1 MTTAR
6 NQSCRISISMSR
18 QPDPHSFIAHPL
30 QRMELMLCMLACA
43 CLFAGG
49 LARLPAVGQLP
60 LMPLWMHT
68 LGEVFAVIVAFLL
81 FGIVWNAYSYERS
94 GNVVILGIS
103 ALAIGLLDLGHAL
116 SYRGMPEFITP
127 SSTEKSI
134 NFWLCARALEALV
147 LLVTALRK
155 PAPLAGRYIRHL
167 LLAANLAIVVLVY
180 WLALFRPHWW
190 PHTFVEGTG
199 LTRFKVWA
207 EYAIVAVLLAGAVLL
222 YRRSRQAPTPENV
235 DLFGFAVIGIFS
247 ELAFTA
253 YTTVHDLFSL
263 LGHALK
269 IAGFLLLYRAA
280 FVASVQ
286 QPFQRLRAEAAT
298 RRRAEGALRQLN
310 LTLEQRVAR
319 RTIELQNANR
329 ELEAFSYSVSH
340 DLRAPLRAIRGFSEQ
355 LQQRYSNVLDERGR
369 EHLGRIHRASERMG
383 DLIDDL
389 LHLAQIGRQP
399 LAYEPVDL
407 TELARGVAAALQQ
420 ADPARADPF
429 VIAAGMTVQA
439 DRQLIRIALENLMGN
454 AWKFSA
460 RNPAARVEVGMYETD
475 GERIVYVRDNG
486 AGFNMD
492 YAHKLFAPFQR
503 LHSVADF
510 EGTGIGL
517 ATVQRVVHRHGG
529 RIWAQAEEGKGACFS
544 FTCAPRQAP
553 PPREG
558 AS

>member
-1 MTTAR
+1 
-6 NQSCRISISMSR
+6 
-18 QPDPHSFIAHPL
+18 
-30 QRMELMLCMLACA
+30 MEAGLCMLACA
-43 CLFAGG
+43 CLLVGA
-49 LARLPAVGQLP
+49 LSRLPAVAQLP
-60 LMPLWMHT
+60 VMPLWLHT
-68 LGEVFAVIVAFLL
+68 MGEVFAVIVSFLL
-81 FGIVWNAYSYERS
+81 FGIVWNAYSHERS

-103 ALAIGLLDLGHAL
+103 AQAIGLLDLGHAM
-116 SYRGMPEFITP
+116 SYRGMPDFITP
-127 SSTEKSI
+127 SGAEKSI
-134 NFWLCARALEALV
+134 NFWLCARAMEALV
-147 LLVTALRK
+147 LLLTALRR
-155 PAPLAGRYIRHL
+155 PAPLEDRHTRHV
-167 LLAANLAIVVLVY
+167 LLAGNLAIVAAVY
-180 WLALFRPHWW
+180 WLVLFRPHWW
-190 PHTFVEGTG
+190 PSTFVEGVG
-199 LTRFKVWA
+199 LTPVKIWT
-207 EYAIVAVLLAGAVLL
+207 EYAIIAILAVSAFLL
-222 YRRSRQAPTPENV
+222 YRRGRQAPTPENV

-253 YTTVHDLFSL
+253 YTSVHDLFSL

-269 IAGFLLLYRAA
+269 IGGFLLLYRAG

-286 QPFQRLRAEAAT
+286 QPFRRLHVEAAT
-298 RRRAEGALRQLN
+298 RRRAEAALRQLN
-310 LTLEQRVAR
+310 QTLEQRVAR
-319 RTIELQNANR
+319 RTVELQNANR

-355 LQQRYSNVLDERGR
+355 LQLRHGEALDERSR
-369 EHLGRIHRASERMG
+369 EHLGRIQRASERMG

-399 LAYEPVDL
+399 LACERVDL
-407 TELARGVAAALQQ
+407 TELARGVALALTQ

-429 VIAAGMTVQA
+429 VIAAGMTVHA

-460 RNPAARVEVGMYETD
+460 RNPDARIEVGMRDAD

-492 YAHKLFAPFQR
+492 FAHKLFAPFQR

-517 ATVQRVVHRHGG
+517 ATVRRVVHRHGG
-529 RIWAQAEEGKGACFS
+529 RIWAEAEEGKGACFS

-553 PPREG
+553 PAPEG
-558 AS
+558 EA